1 MKNQLR
7 KYLSVEHRDLWDN
20 SRIYQFCHL
29 SVDRLKHK
37 LEHLPNKDRKMRKRL
52 EETLSWRCKNGNRLR
67 T

>member
-7 KYLSVEHRDLWDN
+7 KYFSVERRDLWDN

-37 LEHLPNKDRKMRKRL
+37 LKHLPKKDSKMRCRL
-52 EETLSWRCKNGNRLR
+52 EEALKWRCKNGNRL
-67 T
+67 